1 MPTRPFD
8 AKTVALSQSNLIEA
22 SAGTGKTY
30 SIAIL
35 SLRLLLEENIP
46 IQEILMVTFTK
57 AAVAEL
63 ETRIRAFVRLAY
75 NSCTGIPLNDET
87 IDALVMESKDVR
99 GEQETLFR
107 LKNAILFL
115 DETAI
120 LTIHSFCQRTLS
132 EFSFETNQVFGSE
145 AMSETD
151 LKQITIDQVNQFWR
165 KHVVVIET
173 NLLKHLCPLFLN
185 REQLFEVIKN
195 VLGGKSLLALT
206 EYDKDVLS
214 SQMQITVLNELNVL
228 VEEIEKYKGEAL
240 DYIFANQASLQ
251 KEVDA
256 NRYANP
262 AFSHLFDDHELL
274 LVEIIKSSSKG
285 YVQKIFKE
293 VLALLEPA
301 QAAELA
307 FAQQVQLYVNKIHHF
322 AIKEICINVD
332 IEKERRSLM
341 AFDDMVDRLHRAV
354 VVRKNKFLIA
364 ALQDKYKAVFIDEF
378 QDTDKKQYEIFN
390 ELFGASTILFYIG
403 DPKQSIYAWRKADIN
418 TYFKAGNEVSNRY
431 GMNTNYRSS
440 DGIILAQNEFFKPND
455 DFDTFHFSGSPDAIE
470 YINVEP
476 PANNEKGVLL
486 HKTKEV
492 VPITF
497 FSNDNIEDIIETT
510 VATVVE
516 LLRNPDYQLK
526 DKDKLRRI
534 KPSDFGILVR
544 AKDKGKLI
552 KDQLAKYRIPA
563 VTIDETKL
571 SETEEAKELLYVMH
585 AVNDINASNINKALL
600 TGLTGYFI
608 PDMMVLNQELV
619 LNQFK
624 DYHHSWMEEGV
635 YVMLMKFITDYRVK
649 THLLSHDAKNGER
662 RLSNIFQLL
671 ELLHKIQIRNEYG
684 PVELINWLQK
694 TIEGQISDG
703 DEFEQ
708 RIENDED
715 AVKIVTIHKSKGL
728 EYNIVMAPFL
738 DMKSEIHDIASFRE
752 EASGDYLFANNQI
765 LTDDQK
771 IEIVKQLEQENRRL
785 IYVAITRSKYKCY
798 INSNIKTKSTSLKY
812 FEEAIKQSTPKGIE
826 FVVENPEIDPD
837 YRYNA
842 AIKPFPI
849 EYNKAQ
855 HFNLEQKNWHKIS
868 YTFLNVEHAH
878 LPKSSDGKST
888 DPYDDFIFK
897 KLKKGAFTGNLL
909 HYIFEF
915 INFSD
920 DAQWQKIIATA
931 LKRLSPGN
939 QDSYSISLL
948 EMLKHVTQTQLICD
962 DATFRLTDLNPEK
975 RINEFEFDF
984 SVQPFFVDQIQQL
997 STEEVPLQVKSKGQ
1011 LEGMMNGKVDMF
1023 FEKDGKYYILDWK
1036 SNYLGDDLSDYSAKS
1051 VWTAMGENNYHLQY
1065 YIYTVALCKYLSMR
1079 LPNFDYEK
1087 DFGGVIYLFVRGI
1100 RESGNTGIFFT
1111 KPDKLVVDSL
1121 DNMFSP
1127 NSIPAIV

>member
-1 MPTRPFD
+1 MPTTPFN
-8 AKTVALSQSNLIEA
+8 AQTVALSQSNLIEA

-75 NSCTGIPLNDET
+75 NSCTGIASNDDT
-87 IDALVMESKDVR
+87 IDALVLDSKRVR

-132 EFSFETNQVFGSE
+132 EFAFETNQVFGSE

-173 NLLKHLCPLFLN
+173 NLLGYLCPLFLN
-185 REQLFEVIKN
+185 REQLIEVVKN
-195 VLGGKSLLALT
+195 VLSGKSLLALT
-206 EYDKDVLS
+206 EYDDAVLS
-214 SQMQITVLNELNVL
+214 TQTQLTVLNQLNVL
-228 VEEIEKYKGEAL
+228 VEEIEKSKGEAL
-240 DYIFANQASLQ
+240 DYILANQASLL
-251 KEVDA
+251 KEVEA

-262 AFSHLFDDHELL
+262 AFSHLFDDHKLL
-274 LVEIIKSSSKG
+274 LAAINESSSKV
-285 YVQKIFKE
+285 YVKKIFKE
-293 VLALLEPA
+293 VLDLLEPSL
-301 QAAELA
+301 AAELA
-307 FAQQVQLYVNKIHHF
+307 FTQQLQLYVNKIHHF

-332 IEKERRSLM
+332 VEKDRRSLM
-341 AFDDMVDRLHRAV
+341 AFDDMVDRLHLAV

-390 ELFGASTILFYIG
+390 ELFGTSTILFYIG

-440 DGIILAQNEFFKPND
+440 DGIILAQNEFFKPNNN
-455 DFDTFHFSGSPDAIE
+455 FDTFHFTDAEDAIE

-476 PANNEKGVLL
+476 PANNEKGNLFYGK
-486 HKTKEV
+486 HEV

-497 FSNDNIEDIIETT
+497 FSNDNIEDIINTT
-510 VATVVE
+510 VATVIE
-516 LLRNPDYQLK
+516 LLSKPEYQLK
-526 DKDKLRRI
+526 EKDQLRRI
-534 KPSDFGILVR
+534 KPSDIGILVR

-552 KDQLAKYRIPA
+552 KDQLAKHRIPA

-624 DYHHSWMEEGV
+624 DYHQSWVDEGV
-635 YVMLMKFITDYRVK
+635 YVMLMKFIADYRVK
-649 THLLSHDAKNGER
+649 SHLLSQDAKNGER

-694 TIEGQISDG
+694 TIEGQIADG

-752 EASGDYLFANNQI
+752 EATGDYLFANEKI
-765 LTDDQK
+765 LNDDQK
-771 IEIVKQLEQENRRL
+771 IEIIKQLEQENRRL

-798 INSNIKTKSTSLKY
+798 INSNVKTKSTSLKY
-812 FEEAIKQSTPKGIE
+812 FEDAIKQSTREGIE
-826 FVVENPEIDPD
+826 FAVENPEIDPD

-842 AIKPFPI
+842 SVKPFPI
-849 EYNKAQ
+849 EYKKAQ

-868 YTFLNVEHAH
+868 YTFLNVEHSPQ
-878 LPKSSDGKST
+878 PKNSEGKST

-897 KLKKGAFTGNLL
+897 KLKKGAYTGNLL

-939 QDSYSISLL
+939 QDIYSISLL
-948 EMLKHVTQTQLICD
+948 EMLKHVTQARLICN
-962 DATFRLTDLNPEK
+962 DATFRLAELTHES

-984 SVQPFFVDQIQQL
+984 SIQPFFVDQIQQL
-997 STEEVPLQVKSKGQ
+997 STNKVPLQVKSKGQ

-1036 SNYLGDDLSDYSAKS
+1036 SNYLGDDLSDYSSES
-1051 VWTAMGENNYHLQY
+1051 VWSAMGENNYHLQY
-1065 YIYTVALCKYLSMR
+1065 YIYSVALCKYLSMR
-1079 LPNFDYEK
+1079 LQNFVYER

-1100 RESGNTGIFFT
+1100 RETGDTGIFFA
-1111 KPDKLVVDSL
+1111 KPDKSVVDSL
-1121 DNMFSP
+1121 DHIFTQ
-1127 NSIPAIV
+1127 NSISAIV

>member
-1 MPTRPFD
+1 MPTTPFD
-8 AKTVALSQSNLIEA
+8 AKTVALSKSNLIEA

-75 NSCTGIPLNDET
+75 NSCTGIPSNDAT
-87 IDALVMESKDVR
+87 IDELVMESKDVR

-132 EFSFETNQVFGSE
+132 EFAFETNQVFGSE
-145 AMSETD
+145 AMSTTD
-151 LKQITIDQVNQFWR
+151 LTQITIDKVNQFWR
-165 KHVVVIET
+165 EHVVVTET
-173 NLLKHLCPLFLN
+173 NLLKHLCPRFLN
-185 REQLFEVIKN
+185 REQLIKIIEN
-195 VLGGKSLLALT
+195 VLDGKSLLALAD
-206 EYDKDVLS
+206 YDKDVLS
-214 SQMQITVLNELNVL
+214 TQTQITVLNELNVL
-228 VEEIEKYKGEAL
+228 VEEIEKYKCEAL
-240 DYIFANQASLQ
+240 DYILANQASLQ
-251 KEVDA
+251 KDVDA

-274 LVEIIKSSSKG
+274 LAAILENSSKV
-285 YVQKIFKE
+285 YVKKIFKE
-293 VLALLEPA
+293 VLDLLEPA
-301 QAAELA
+301 QAAQLA
-307 FAQQVQLYVNKIHHF
+307 LAQHLKLYVNKIHHF
-322 AIKEICINVD
+322 AIKEICNNVEL
-332 IEKERRSLM
+332 EKDRRSLM
-341 AFDDMVDRLHRAV
+341 AFDDMVDRLHHAV
-354 VVRKNKFLIA
+354 VVRKNQFLIA
-364 ALQDKYKAVFIDEF
+364 ALQEKYKAVFIDEF

-390 ELFGASTILFYIG
+390 ELFGTSTILFYIG

-418 TYFKAGNEVSNRY
+418 TYFKAGNEVSKRY
-431 GMNTNYRSS
+431 GMNINYRSS
-440 DGIILAQNEFFKPND
+440 DGIILAQNEFFKPQD
-455 DFDTFHFSGSPDAIE
+455 DFDTFHFSDAADAIE
-470 YINVEP
+470 YVNVEP
-476 PANNEKGVLL
+476 PANNEKGNLFYG
-486 HKTKEV
+486 TNEV
-492 VPITF
+492 IPITF
-497 FSNDNIEDIIETT
+497 FSNDNIEDIIDTT
-510 VATVVE
+510 VATVIE
-516 LLRNPDYQLK
+516 LLSNPEYQLK
-526 DKDKLRRI
+526 EKDKLRRI
-534 KPSDFGILVR
+534 KPSDIGILVR
-544 AKDKGKLI
+544 AKEKGKLI
-552 KDQLAKYRIPA
+552 KDQLAKHRIPA
-563 VTIDETKL
+563 VTIDETKI
-571 SETEEAKELLYVMH
+571 SQTEEAKELLYVMR

-600 TGLTGYFI
+600 SGLTGFFI

-624 DYHHSWMEEGV
+624 DYHQSWVEEGV

-649 THLLSHDAKNGER
+649 THLLSQDAKNGER
-662 RLSNIFQLL
+662 RMSNIFQLL

-694 TIEGQISDG
+694 TIEGKIEDG

-738 DMKSEIHDIASFRE
+738 DIKSEIHDIESFRE
-752 EASGDYLFANNQI
+752 ETSGDYLFANSPI

-771 IEIVKQLEQENRRL
+771 NEIIKQLEQEIRRL

-798 INSNIKTKSTSLKY
+798 INSNVQTKSTSLKY
-812 FEEAIKQSTPKGIE
+812 FEDAIKKSKPKCIE
-826 FVVENPEIDPD
+826 FVEENPEIDPD

-842 AIKPFPI
+842 SVTPIPI
-849 EYNKAQ
+849 EYKKAQ
-855 HFNLEQKNWHKIS
+855 HFTLEQKNWHKIS

-878 LPKSSDGKST
+878 LPKNSDGKST

-897 KLKKGAFTGNLL
+897 KLKKGAYTGNLL

-915 INFSD
+915 VNFSD
-920 DAQWQKIIATA
+920 DSQWKKIIASA

-939 QDSYSISLL
+939 QENYAISLL
-948 EMLKHVTQTQLICD
+948 EMLKHVTQIQLNCD
-962 DATFRLTDLNPEK
+962 DASFRLTDLNPEK
-975 RINEFEFDF
+975 RVNEFEFDF
-984 SVQPFFVDQIQQL
+984 SLQPFFVDQIQQF
-997 STEEVPLQVKSKGQ
+997 STTEVPLQVKSKGQ

-1036 SNYLGDDLSDYSAKS
+1036 SNYLGDDLSDYSTES
-1051 VWTAMGENNYHLQY
+1051 VWSAMGENNYHLQY

-1100 RESGNTGIFFT
+1100 RESGNTGLFFT

-1121 DNMFSP
+1121 DDLFSSK
-1127 NSIPAIV
+1127 SIPAMS